1 MEPMLNFIN
10 KFSTVVKSHITE
22 AREIVGKEVVDSS
35 ASKTGLVIDKVKV
48 AFGAKFSL
56 MGYNYTKDE
65 INQIEA
71 INDDVVVCQGATG
84 DRFFLP
90 ASEVHAVGESVVLVK
105 RSLNMPDLNGSLG
118 RRRDEVFRKFF
129 STKEAIKEILPK
141 VEESRAKRKVKRT
154 ITHLFH

>member
-10 KFSTVVKSHITE
+10 KFTTVVKSHIAE
-22 AREIVGKEVVDSS
+22 AKEIVGKEVVDSN

-56 MGYNYTKDE
+56 LGYNYSKDE
-65 INQIEA
+65 IQQIEA
-71 INDDVVVCQGATG
+71 INEDVVVCQGATG
-84 DRFFLP
+84 NRFFLP
-90 ASEVHAVGESVVLVK
+90 ASEVHAIGESVVLVK
-105 RSLNMPDLNGSLG
+105 RSLNLPDVNGGLG

-129 STKEAIKEILPK
+129 STKEAIKEVLPK
-141 VEESRAKRKVKRT
+141 VEESKTKRKVKRT